1 MPVEQQDHIIES
13 SMNLKEIAWVTDQ
26 IKKELKNF
34 NKESF
39 YETKWDKI
47 LYNLDTV
54 KQYLWVLKEKKTWK
68 ELVTKNSSAMIMS
81 VQIALYSLD
90 YSFWNIDWI
99 LGDKTKEAIRK
110 FQADNNLPVDANWRS
125 LPSTIQKLVELIE
138 KKWKIDVKEWEDWNV
153 ENDKVVNKKLEGLD
167 IKVENK
173 IINENK
179 KVSQN
184 IENKE
189 LLNQDVIRPE
199 IQKLIDSLDINWDKF
214 ENVTYLTKT
223 EAIAISTEKRC
234 NFLNFSGIKEIDEEI
249 FEKLL
254 KHKWSIKI
262 WIEKLTVWLV
272 EKLVKNPKSITF
284 SWLESIEDQKVY
296 EELWKTQWTLR
307 FDVLKSVT
315 HEWMKELLNKPSWI
329 YLDKIEEIDE
339 EMAKSILEYSGDI
352 SLKWVKK
359 ISKEVAEI
367 ISTKNKWKIIMK
379 WLEWPLSNDVLDE
392 LINIETRYLDLN
404 HEVWSQ
410 ISKYKKQK
418 EREWKDL
425 SETVLNVIDGKVPVT
440 DLSKLTSITED
451 EIDILVKST
460 LYTLDLSGIKEI
472 DEEMFWKLLKH
483 KWSMNIWI
491 EKLTVWLAEKLVENP
506 KWITFSWLESI
517 EDQKVYEELWKTQ
530 WTLRF
535 DVLKSITDEWMREL
549 VKKPWWIICLDK
561 IEEIDEEM
569 AKNMVEYPRD
579 ISLKWVKKISK
590 EVAEI
595 LWQNNRWEINIEWV
609 EAPLSEDI
617 LEEVMKA
624 KHLKM
629 NNEVWSQII
638 EYKKQKESEN

>member
-272 EKLVKNPKSITF
+272 EKLVKNPKWITF

>member
-1 MPVEQQDHIIES
+1 MPVEQQDHIIGS

-184 IENKE
+184 IGNKE

-272 EKLVKNPKSITF
+272 EKLVK
-284 SWLESIEDQKVY
+284 
-296 EELWKTQWTLR
+296 
-307 FDVLKSVT
+307 
-315 HEWMKELLNKPSWI
+315 
-329 YLDKIEEIDE
+329 
-339 EMAKSILEYSGDI
+339 
-352 SLKWVKK
+352 
-359 ISKEVAEI
+359 
-367 ISTKNKWKIIMK
+367 
-379 WLEWPLSNDVLDE
+379 
-392 LINIETRYLDLN
+392 
-404 HEVWSQ
+404 
-410 ISKYKKQK
+410 
-418 EREWKDL
+418 
-425 SETVLNVIDGKVPVT
+425 
-440 DLSKLTSITED
+440 
-451 EIDILVKST
+451 
-460 LYTLDLSGIKEI
+460 
-472 DEEMFWKLLKH
+472 
-483 KWSMNIWI
+483 
-491 EKLTVWLAEKLVENP
+491 NP